1 MKTALL
7 LIISSGFL
15 FACRQEKEIQMS
27 FMDVQLV
34 KIDTV
39 QRYQD
44 NPQQL
49 LTWRSEDKVDY
60 VTYEPISAYYPIGAR
75 MKVMVKR

>member
-7 LIISSGFL
+7 LIIVSGFIS
-15 FACRQEKEIQMS
+15 ACQEQKEIQMS

-34 KIDTV
+34 KIDTI
-39 QRYQD
+39 QRYQN

-49 LTWRSEDKVDY
+49 LTWRSEDRVDF
-60 VTYEPISAYYPIGAR
+60 VTYEPLTANYPIGAR
-75 MKVMVKR
+75 MKVMVRR

>member
-7 LIISSGFL
+7 LIIVSGFIS
-15 FACRQEKEIQMS
+15 ACQEGKEIQMS

-39 QRYQD
+39 QRYQSIT
-44 NPQQL
+44 QQL
-49 LTWRSEDKVDY
+49 LTWRSDDRVDY
-60 VTYEPISAYYPIGAR
+60 VTYEPMSANYPIGAK
-75 MKVMVKR
+75 MKVMVRR